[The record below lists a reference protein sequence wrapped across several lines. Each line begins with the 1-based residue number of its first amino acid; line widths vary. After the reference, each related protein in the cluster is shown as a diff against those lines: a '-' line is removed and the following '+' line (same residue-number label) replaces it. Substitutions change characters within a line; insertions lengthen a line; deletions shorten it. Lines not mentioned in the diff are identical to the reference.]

1 MTMPSLIPVFAS
13 SGDSGYLY
21 GLFFLIVA
29 LIIGAATRH
38 FLQRIPLPFTVLLLL
53 IGLAM
58 GGLNR
63 AMDLTVVMPMVAIM
77 RLSML
82 PDCGINLLI
91 L

>member
-1 MTMPSLIPVFAS
+1 MTSLSFTHVLAS

-63 AMDLTVVMPMVAIM
+63 AYGPHGGAHGDE
-77 RLSML
+77 SWH
-82 PDCGINLLI
+82 
-91 L
+91 